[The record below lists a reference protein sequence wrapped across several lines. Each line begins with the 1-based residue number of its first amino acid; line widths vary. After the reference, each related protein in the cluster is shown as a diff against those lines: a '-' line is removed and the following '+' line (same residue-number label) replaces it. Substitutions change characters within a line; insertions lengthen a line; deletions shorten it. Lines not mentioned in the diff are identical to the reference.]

1 MKKISVVSITYN
13 EEKNVQNLYNAVLSV
28 FEQLPQYDY
37 EFIVADNCSTDNTL
51 EILRKLAKQ
60 NEKFKVI
67 VNANNFGATR
77 SQFNALLA
85 ASGDAIIIIPADL
98 QVPPAIFPELL
109 KKWEEGYEVVCATYK
124 SPQKSFFIMGL
135 RKLYYVIMDK
145 FSETPHIANFTGPGL
160 YDKRFLAALRKYT
173 EPNPYLRGLV
183 GEIGFKQ
190 TTVSYTKMQ
199 RVAGVSKYKLYAMYD
214 VAVTGIV
221 NHSKIPMRL
230 TSFLGWIVA
239 FFSILCGIGYFIVKL
254 LLWDSFSLG
263 MAPLVIGMFFLAA
276 VQLLSIGVLGEYIVA
291 ILAQTKN
298 KPHVIE
304 RERINFDAD
313 NV

>member
-1 MKKISVVSITYN
+1 MKKISVVSITFN
-13 EEKNVQNLYNAVLSV
+13 EGENVENLYNAVLNV
-28 FEQLPQYDY
+28 FEHLPQYDY

-60 NEKFKVI
+60 NNKFKVI
-67 VNANNFGATR
+67 VNANNYGGPR

-85 ASGDAIIIIPADL
+85 SSGDATIVIPADL
-98 QVPPAIFPELL
+98 QVPPEIFPNLL

-124 SPQKSFFIMGL
+124 SQKDNFFINGL
-135 RKLYYVIMDK
+135 REFFYKLMDK

-160 YDKRFLAALRKYT
+160 YDKRFLDALRKYT

-190 TTVSYTKMQ
+190 TTVSYTKMR

-214 VAVTGIV
+214 IAVTGIV
-221 NHSKIPMRL
+221 SHSKAPMRL
-230 TSFLGWIVA
+230 TTFLGWIVA
-239 FFSILCGIGYFIVKL
+239 FFSILFGIGYFIAKL
-254 LLWDSFSLG
+254 LLWKSFSLG
-263 MAPLVIGMFFLAA
+263 IAPLVIGMFFLAA
-276 VQLLSIGVLGEYIVA
+276 VQLVSIGVLGEYVVA
-291 ILAQTKN
+291 ILIQTKN

-313 NV
+313 NN

>member
-230 TSFLGWIVA
+230 TTFFGWIVA
-239 FFSILCGIGYFIVKL
+239 FFSILCGIGYLIIKL